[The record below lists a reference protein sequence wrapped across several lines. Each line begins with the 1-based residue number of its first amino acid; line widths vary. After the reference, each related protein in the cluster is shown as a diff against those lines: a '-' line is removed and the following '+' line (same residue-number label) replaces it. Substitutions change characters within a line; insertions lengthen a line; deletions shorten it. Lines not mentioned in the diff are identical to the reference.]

1 MLSNNKNFSNQ
12 FGLYD
17 TFIKDK
23 QRNLI
28 KIKNV
33 KEIGHM
39 ISYEIT
45 LTFE

>member
-1 MLSNNKNFSNQ
+1 MG

-17 TFIKDK
+17 IFMRGK

>member
-1 MLSNNKNFSNQ
+1 MS

-17 TFIKDK
+17 IFMKGK

-33 KEIGHM
+33 KEIGPM
-39 ISYEIT
+39 INYKIT
-45 LTFE
+45 STFE